1 MIRIWYHSMHHRI
14 IQDKNKCRC
23 RYYINSCLISA
34 KKGWKNYN
42 YIDFDIAAF
51 HFRSSKK
58 ELLDIMG
65 LKDEKLVHEYLRDQK
80 NNKLT

>member
-1 MIRIWYHSMHHRI
+1 M
-14 IQDKNKCRC
+14 
-23 RYYINSCLISA
+23 ISA

-51 HFRSSKK
+51 HFWSLKK